1 MVIVPPRAAR
11 GFTYIGLLFLV
22 VLIGILLSS
31 AGPLWQTEAR
41 REKEQQ
47 LLFVGRQYQEAIA
60 SYHALQVNGANQYP
74 PSIAALLEDRR
85 FPMPVRH
92 LRRRYVDPIT
102 NSDEWGLVREAGGIV
117 AIYSLSA
124 DEPIKRDDFPPCCEN
139 FANAK
144 HYSDWRFTS
153 RPRQ

>member
-1 MVIVPPRAAR
+1 MPRVMR

-22 VLIGILLSS
+22 VLLGIAASS
-31 AGPLWQTEAR
+31 AGLLWQTEAR
-41 REKEQQ
+41 REKELQ

-74 PSIAALLEDRR
+74 QSIDDLLEDRR
-85 FPMPVRH
+85 FPMPIRH
-92 LRRRYVDPIT
+92 LRKRYIDPIT

-117 AIYSLSA
+117 AVYSLST
-124 DEPIKRDDFPPCCEN
+124 DEPIKRADFPPCCES

-144 HYSDWRFTS
+144 HYSDWRFAS
-153 RPRQ
+153 QPRAP